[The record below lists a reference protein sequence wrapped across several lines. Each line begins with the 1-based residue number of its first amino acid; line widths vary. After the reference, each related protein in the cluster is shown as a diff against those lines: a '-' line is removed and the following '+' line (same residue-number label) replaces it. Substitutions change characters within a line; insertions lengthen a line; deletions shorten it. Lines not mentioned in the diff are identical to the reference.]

1 MPVVSVNEVGHG
13 RSAGEDEKVRTNE
26 RTFIV
31 ALSSVVDDPVEA
43 RDAPG
48 IPLVGSPH
56 PADPTSFVTSK
67 TTEETD
73 NRMVYFV
80 MVDYSSAAVDD
91 PNFPGGG
98 GGDPLDEN
106 PVIVWSTRDI
116 EIVAE
121 EGVKIL
127 EDGTDSKFSEAI
139 RNSAGDLYTDPPL
152 VIPDFIQMCTITRN
166 ERPGTDFNPDRVPL
180 FANTINKSTV
190 KIAGHRFSA
199 RTGWL
204 IKYEGGAI
212 QQRGGVNFVNV
223 TYSILLSR
231 PGRLWLD
238 SILDQGLRERGV
250 DADNNNIRINI
261 KDETMKKI
269 TTPVNLDGKGK
280 QLPVDGTPVFLQFLT
295 KLESSFSSL
304 NLPQNY
310 SLTGS

>member
-13 RSAGEDEKVRTNE
+13 RSAGEDAKVRTNE

-31 ALSSVVDDPVEA
+31 VLSSVVDDPVEA

-48 IPLVGSPH
+48 IPIVGSPH
-56 PADPTSFVTSK
+56 PADPTSFVTSR

-80 MVDYSSAAVDD
+80 MVDYSSAAVSD
-91 PNFPGGG
+91 PNFPGSG

-106 PVIVWSTRDI
+106 PVIIWSTRDI
-116 EIVAE
+116 EVVAE
-121 EGVKIL
+121 EGTLVEGG
-127 EDGTDSKFSEAI
+127 EDSFFSETI
-139 RNSAGDLYTDPPL
+139 TNSAGDLYTDPPL
-152 VIPDFIQMCTITRN
+152 VIPDFIQQCTITRN
-166 ERPGTDFNPDRVPL
+166 ERPGTDFNPDLVPA

-190 KIAGHRFSA
+190 KIAGHRFEA

-238 SILDQGLRERGV
+238 CILDQGLRERGV

-269 TTPVNLDGKGK
+269 TTPVNLDGAGK
-280 QLPVDGTPVFLQFLT
+280 PLPVGAAPVFLKFLT
-295 KLESSFSSL
+295 KMESSFSAL
-304 NLPQNY
+304 KLPQNY
-310 SLTGS
+310 SFTGS